1 MIRYHRHRP
10 DALLTIR
17 QTPPIDTGYDP
28 RGFLQK
34 SGEDACP
41 RDMGESGS
49 WTRVDDHI
57 TFGTGIDDIA
67 IAPGTRETPTH
78 KTQQTPWSH

>member
-1 MIRYHRHRP
+1 MRS

-28 RGFLQK
+28 RGFLQR

-41 RDMGESGS
+41 RDMGEWGS
-49 WTRVDDHI
+49 WYRVDDHI
-57 TFGTGIDDIA
+57 TFGKGFDGIA
-67 IAPGTRETPTH
+67 IAPETRQTPTH
-78 KTQQTPWSH
+78 NTSTRQTPWSY